1 MITVKELDAAIAECE
16 GQRHP
21 TANTCIKLAAF
32 YYLRD
37 KMMEEEQAPQAPR
50 KTGQREPYA
59 YGTAEMRGKK
69 GEFAEVI
76 RGAPADD
83 VLGVMDDLMATV
95 KILLPSVYDT
105 YIRKLRQ
112 L

>member
-21 TANTCIKLAAF
+21 TANTCVKLAAF
-32 YYLRD
+32 HYLRD
-37 KMMEEEQAPQAPR
+37 KLSAEEEAPQEPKR
-50 KTGQREPYA
+50 TGKREIYA
-59 YGTAEMRGKK
+59 YGSAEMRGSRS
-69 GEFAEVI
+69 EFAEVI
-76 RGAPADD
+76 RGASAND